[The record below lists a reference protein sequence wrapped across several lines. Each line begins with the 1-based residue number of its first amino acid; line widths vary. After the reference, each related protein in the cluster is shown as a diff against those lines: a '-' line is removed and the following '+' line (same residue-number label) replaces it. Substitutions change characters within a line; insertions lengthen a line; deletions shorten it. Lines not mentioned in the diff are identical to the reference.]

1 MRAERPNRLRYTA
14 AMSAHA
20 DFLLEPDW
28 LLPIAPAAV
37 VHEGFG
43 LAIAGTDIA
52 AVAPRER
59 LREQFPDAPR
69 IDLAGRI
76 LMPGLVNAHGHMAM
90 TLLRGLAEDLPLD
103 AWLKERVWPIE
114 ARNISESFVTDGTA
128 HAVLEMLKS
137 GTTTAADMYFFPERS
152 AAVIRRAGMRAQV
165 AFPLISH
172 PNAWSA
178 SAAEAFHKGLA
189 LRDEYRDD
197 ALIRIAFGPHSTYA
211 LTAADLEKTLTL
223 AQELDA
229 PIHIHL
235 HETEQEVLD
244 ARAATGQ
251 TPFALLDALG
261 GLIPNVQAVHVT
273 SLDDADLDRLASR
286 AVAVVH
292 CPHSNLKLGSG
303 YCPVGRLIASG
314 IRVGLGTDGA
324 ASNNSLDLF
333 AELRTAALLAKAIGR
348 DPRALPAF
356 EALALATIG
365 GARVLGLDEQ
375 IGTLEVGKR
384 ADLIA
389 IDLARPA
396 ATPSHRPEVSLVHGS
411 AGAWVTH
418 VWIDGR
424 PIVADGRA
432 LTLDERE
439 VVARADFWRRRLHAE
454 RQVA

>member
-1 MRAERPNRLRYTA
+1 MP
-14 AMSAHA
+14 AHA

-28 LLPIAPAAV
+28 LLPIVPAGV

-43 LAIAGTDIA
+43 LAVAGSDIV
-52 AVAPRER
+52 AVAPHAELRER
-59 LREQFPDAPR
+59 FPDAER
-69 IDLAGRI
+69 IALAGK
-76 LMPGLVNAHGHMAM
+76 LVMPGLVNAHGHMAM

-103 AWLKERVWPIE
+103 AWLADRVWPLE

-128 HAVLEMLKS
+128 HAVLEMLKC

-152 AAVIRRAGMRAQV
+152 AAVIRAAGMRAQV

-178 SAAEAFHKGLA
+178 NAAEAFHKGLA

-197 ALIRIAFGPHSTYA
+197 RLIRIAFGPHSTYA
-211 LTAADLEKTLTL
+211 LTGADLEKTLTL

-235 HETEQEVLD
+235 HETEREVHD
-244 ARAATGQ
+244 SRAATGRS
-251 TPFALLDALG
+251 PIALLDALG

-273 SLDDADLDRLASR
+273 SLDDADLELLASR
-286 AVAVVH
+286 SVAVVH

-303 YCPVGRLIASG
+303 YCPVARLMARG
-314 IRVGLGTDGA
+314 VRVALGTDSA

-333 AELRTAALLAKAIGR
+333 AELRTAVLLAKAIGR

-356 EALALATIG
+356 EALELATLG
-365 GARVLGLDEQ
+365 GARVLGLDHE
-375 IGTLEVGKR
+375 IGSLEAGKR
-384 ADLIA
+384 ADAIA
-389 IDLARPA
+389 IDLQRPA
-396 ATPSHRPEVSLVHGS
+396 ATPSHRPEVALVHGA
-411 AGAWVTH
+411 AGSWVTH
-418 VWIDGR
+418 VWIDGK

-432 LTLDERE
+432 LTLDEHE
-439 VVARADFWRRRLHAE
+439 IVARADYWRQRLDAE
-454 RQVA
+454 QQ